1 MAEREGFEPSV
12 EFPLHTLSK
21 RAPST
26 TRTSLRV
33 FGINRLRAS
42 GSARK
47 PNCDRN
53 CDTPPKGLRSF
64 TGVRALEHARRL
76 QELLQTCRRIQGC
89 LECGLTF
96 GTENEV
102 APGPALQRRA
112 PSARRPL
119 VCSCSLQPQGYLGS
133 LGGSRNALAFR
144 GLSLAFKCLYQLT
157 LATAGHARKALVPLI
172 IWNLT
177 LPLQPFSGPLTLALM
192 VVADLN

>member
-1 MAEREGFEPSV
+1 MV
-12 EFPLHTLSK
+12 KPLIACALTRRSICRCRWPASLSK

-89 LECGLTF
+89 LECGPTF

-102 APGPALQRRA
+102 APVQRF
-112 PSARRPL
+112 SAAHPPHVAR
-119 VCSCSLQPQGYLGS
+119 
-133 LGGSRNALAFR
+133 
-144 GLSLAFKCLYQLT
+144 SLA
-157 LATAGHARKALVPLI
+157 HAHYSLKVTLVP
-172 IWNLT
+172 
-177 LPLQPFSGPLTLALM
+177 
-192 VVADLN
+192 

>member
-1 MAEREGFEPSV
+1 MRGPSPRWLLPRFYGERQGEIGGERGIR
-12 EFPLHTLSK
+12 TLGRVSPTH
-21 RAPST
+21 AFQACSFNP
-26 TRTSLRV
+26 RTSLRV

-89 LECGLTF
+89 LECGPTF

-102 APGPALQRRA
+102 APVQRF
-112 PSARRPL
+112 SAAHPPHVAR
-119 VCSCSLQPQGYLGS
+119 SFAHAHYSL
-133 LGGSRNALAFR
+133 
-144 GLSLAFKCLYQLT
+144 KVT
-157 LATAGHARKALVPLI
+157 LVP
-172 IWNLT
+172 
-177 LPLQPFSGPLTLALM
+177 
-192 VVADLN
+192 